1 MRQWAGIKE
10 QDEAFERVLGFQERS
25 GPMIPVSLQ
34 QEEEGLV
41 FRVPDLL
48 VPMLSEIRT
57 HRLSS
62 GQVAGR
68 PEGACASVQVRGGLA
83 AHCCCF
89 RMDAARV
96 VWSSS
101 EQRVRQK
108 CRVAASTLVAS
119 VAGRCGM
126 GVRTVFT
133 PGVFL
138 RERLLFSTLLATGA
152 YE

>member
-10 QDEAFERVLGFQERS
+10 QDEAFERVLGLQERS
-25 GPMIPVSLQ
+25 GPMIPVPLQ

-68 PEGACASVQVRGGLA
+68 PEGACASVLVRGGLA

-89 RMDAARV
+89 HV
-96 VWSSS
+96 V
-101 EQRVRQK
+101 
-108 CRVAASTLVAS
+108 T
-119 VAGRCGM
+119 
-126 GVRTVFT
+126 T
-133 PGVFL
+133 
-138 RERLLFSTLLATGA
+138 
-152 YE
+152 

>member
-10 QDEAFERVLGFQERS
+10 QDEAFERVLMLQLRS
-25 GPMIPVSLQ
+25 GLVIPAPLRH
-34 QEEEGLV
+34 EEEGLV
-41 FRVPDLL
+41 FRVPYPL
-48 VPMLSEIRT
+48 VPRLSEIRA
-57 HRLSS
+57 HLLPP
-62 GQVAGR
+62 GQLAGR
-68 PEGACASVQVRGGLA
+68 PEGACASVLVRGGLA

-89 RMDAARV
+89 CLNAARV

-119 VAGRCGM
+119 VAGRCSM

-133 PGVFL
+133 PAF
-138 RERLLFSTLLATGA
+138 FTS
-152 YE
+152 

>member
-1 MRQWAGIKE
+1 MQ
-10 QDEAFERVLGFQERS
+10 QRS
-25 GPMIPVSLQ
+25 GLVIPVSLQ
-34 QEEEGLV
+34 QEGEGLV

-68 PEGACASVQVRGGLA
+68 PEGACTSVLVRGGLA

-89 RMDAARV
+89 RLDAARV

-108 CRVAASTLVAS
+108 CRVAASTLVSS
-119 VAGRCGM
+119 VAGRCSM
-126 GVRTVFT
+126 GVRTVINQKWT
-133 PGVFL
+133 RSCHIRKVRL
-138 RERLLFSTLLATGA
+138 MREVSLIRRYGRDPAI
-152 YE
+152 